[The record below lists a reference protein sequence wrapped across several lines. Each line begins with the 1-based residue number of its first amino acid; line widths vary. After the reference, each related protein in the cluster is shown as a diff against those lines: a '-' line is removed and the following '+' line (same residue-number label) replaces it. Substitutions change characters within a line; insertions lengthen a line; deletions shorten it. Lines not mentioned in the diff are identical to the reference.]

1 MTYKHLPWRNKPT
14 AASVTDQVVD
24 DVSKG
29 PNKWNG
35 EEGNAEKNDVQ
46 DNSQK
51 QVGEP
56 YSSAVHH
63 PRVGVHLAVSHAHI
77 HSEQRE
83 TCSNARRWTKTCCSE
98 KSFNFACLIIC

>member
-1 MTYKHLPWRNKPT
+1 M
-14 AASVTDQVVD
+14 D

-29 PNKWNG
+29 PNKWNS

-51 QVGEP
+51 QIGEP

-77 HSEQRE
+77 HAEQRE
-83 TCSNARRWTKTCCSE
+83 TMLTRTKINVLFRE
-98 KSFNFACLIIC
+98 KPIMSHQWPL